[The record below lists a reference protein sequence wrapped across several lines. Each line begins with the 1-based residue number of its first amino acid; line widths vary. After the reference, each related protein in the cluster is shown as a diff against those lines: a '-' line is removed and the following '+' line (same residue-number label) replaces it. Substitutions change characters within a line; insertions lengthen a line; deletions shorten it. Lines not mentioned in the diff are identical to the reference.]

1 MDFCTL
7 YFAEVKATPI
17 YYQDSDEWEL
27 DDIALLGNKPVTLD
41 PCPWCSIRPNQ
52 IDEMKYEKRPF
63 EDLRKWRGRPSWGL
77 DITWEK
83 GSRWKVRVPIP
94 HTPAI
99 AGVDVGSTEKRTS
112 KLKYQ
117 FEPGTKYQP
126 YESRLLPGKLPLM
139 WAFERGTEVADR

>member
-1 MDFCTL
+1 
-7 YFAEVKATPI
+7 
-17 YYQDSDEWEL
+17 
-27 DDIALLGNKPVTLD
+27 
-41 PCPWCSIRPNQ
+41 
-52 IDEMKYEKRPF
+52 MKYEKRPF